1 MEVRFRTKKLKKCYE
16 DYQAG
21 CREWGPEVARKY
33 VQRIDL
39 LQEASS
45 IEEIRRLPGLDFHPL
60 KGRREGQYGIR
71 LHGGWRLVIVLEGEM
86 NEVIFV
92 REVSMHYGD

>member
-1 MEVRFRTKKLKKCYE
+1 VEVRFRTKKLGRCYE
-16 DYQAG
+16 NYQAG

-45 IEEIRRLPGLDFHPL
+45 MDEIRKLPGLDCHLL
-60 KGRREGQYGIR
+60 KGRRIGQYGIT
-71 LHGGWRLVIVLEGEM
+71 LHDRWRLIIRLEPEM
-86 NEVIFV
+86 NEIIWVK
-92 REVSMHYGD
+92 EVSKHYGD